1 MSDKTKP
8 VKNVVIRFAGD
19 SGDGMQLMGD
29 RFTAATAM
37 VGNDLGT
44 FPDYPA
50 EIRAPAGSLA
60 GVSAFQIQFSS
71 LEIFTPGDRV
81 DVLVVMNPAALK
93 MHINDLRPGGTL
105 IANKSNFQPKNLK
118 LAGYDSD
125 PLTDGSLSDYKVLD
139 IEISK
144 LVSKAVEDMGLP
156 IKTVERTKNL
166 FALGLTFWMYG
177 RPMETT
183 IKWLKMKFKKRPELV
198 EANIRALKAGYNFG
212 DISEVFSNSYTVAP
226 APLAKGTY
234 RNITGNYA
242 LGLGLLTAAE
252 KSGLPLFFGGYP
264 ITPASDILHQ
274 LSLYRNFGVR
284 TFQAEDEIAS
294 IGASIG
300 AAFAGSLAVT
310 ASSGPGIALKS
321 EAMGLAVI
329 TELPLV
335 ILNIQRAG
343 PSTGLPTKTEQA
355 DLFQALFGRNSESP
369 IPVISAISPSDCFY
383 TAYEACRVALK
394 YMTPIIVLSDAYLAS
409 GSEPWLLPNLTDLE
423 KIEVKFTES
432 NGETFMPYIRDEK
445 TLARPWAIPGTPGLE
460 HRIGGL
466 EKEDGTGNVSYDPE
480 NHQKMVEL
488 REAKV
493 AGITREIDPTE
504 LYGDPTGDLLIL
516 GWGSTYGSIRTAV
529 MRLQEEGKSVS
540 HAHVRWVNP
549 LPADLG
555 EIVLKYQ
562 KILVPELNRG
572 QFLKLIRAEYLVDA
586 KGMNV
591 VRGKP
596 IRSYRIEEVANEIL
610 ESCR

>member
-1 MSDKTKP
+1 MSDNTKS

-29 RFTAATAM
+29 RFTATTAM

-71 LEIFTPGDRV
+71 QDIFTPGDRV

-93 MHINDLRPGGTL
+93 MHIQDLRPGGTL
-105 IANKSNFQPKNLK
+105 IANKSNFQKKNLK
-118 LAGYDSD
+118 LAGYETD
-125 PLTDGSLSDYKVLD
+125 PLTDDSLNDFMVLD
-139 IEISK
+139 VEITE
-144 LVSKAVEDMGLP
+144 LVTKALEDMKLP
-156 IKTVERTKNL
+156 LKTVERTKNM

-177 RPMETT
+177 RPMEPT
-183 IKWLKMKFKKRPELV
+183 IKWLNMKFKKRPELV
-198 EANIRALKAGYNFG
+198 EANVRALKAGNHFG
-212 DISEVFSNSYTVAP
+212 DISEVFSSSYTVAP

-242 LGLGLLTAAE
+242 LGLGLLTASE

-264 ITPASDILHQ
+264 ITPASEILNQ
-274 LSLYRNFGVR
+274 LSLYRNFGIR

-335 ILNIQRAG
+335 IINIQRAG

-369 IPVISAISPSDCFY
+369 IPVISAISHSDCYY

-409 GSEPWLLPNLTDLE
+409 GSEPWLLPNLSDLE

-432 NGETFMPYIRDEK
+432 NGETFKPYLRDEM

-466 EKEDGTGNVSYDPE
+466 EKEDGSG
-480 NHQKMVEL
+480 
-488 REAKV
+488 
-493 AGITREIDPTE
+493 
-504 LYGDPTGDLLIL
+504 
-516 GWGSTYGSIRTAV
+516 
-529 MRLQEEGKSVS
+529 
-540 HAHVRWVNP
+540 
-549 LPADLG
+549 
-555 EIVLKYQ
+555 
-562 KILVPELNRG
+562 
-572 QFLKLIRAEYLVDA
+572 
-586 KGMNV
+586 
-591 VRGKP
+591 
-596 IRSYRIEEVANEIL
+596 
-610 ESCR
+610 

>member
-1 MSDKTKP
+1 MSNKSKP
-8 VKNVVIRFAGD
+8 VVNVVIRFAGD

-29 RFTAATAM
+29 RFTATTAM

-71 LEIFTPGDRV
+71 QDIFTPGDWV
-81 DVLVVMNPAALK
+81 DVLVAMNPAALK
-93 MHINDLRPGGTL
+93 MHIQDLRPGGTL

-118 LAGYDSD
+118 LAGYKSD
-125 PLTDGSLSDYKVLD
+125 PLTDSSLSGYKVLD
-139 IEISK
+139 IEITG
-144 LVSKAVEDMGLP
+144 LVFKALEDMRLP
-156 IKTVERTKNL
+156 SKTVERTKNM

-177 RPMETT
+177 RPLEPT
-183 IKWLKMKFKKRPELV
+183 IKWLGIKFKKRPELV
-198 EANIRALKAGYNFG
+198 EANVRALKAGFHFG
-212 DISEVFSNSYTVAP
+212 DISEVFPDSYRVAP
-226 APLAKGTY
+226 APMAKGTY
-234 RNITGNYA
+234 RNITGNHA

-264 ITPASDILHQ
+264 ITPASEILHQ

-335 ILNIQRAG
+335 IINIQRAG
-343 PSTGLPTKTEQA
+343 PSTGMPTKTEQG
-355 DLFQALFGRNSESP
+355 DLFQVIFGRNGESP

-383 TAYEACRVALK
+383 VAYEACRVALK

-409 GSEPWLLPNLTDLE
+409 GSEPWLLPNLSELDS
-423 KIEVKFTES
+423 IEVEFARS
-432 NGETFMPYIRDEK
+432 DNNSFHPYLRNNK

-466 EKEDGTGNVSYDPE
+466 EKEDFTGNVSYDPE

-488 REAKV
+488 REAKIS
-493 AGITREIDPTE
+493 GITREMTPTE
-504 LYGDPTGDLLIL
+504 LYGDTTGDLLIL

-529 MRLQEEGKSVS
+529 KRLQEEGKSVS

-549 LPADLG
+549 LPLDLG
-555 EIVLKYQ
+555 EMVLRYQ
-562 KILVPELNRG
+562 QVLIPELNRG

-591 VRGKP
+591 IRGKP
-596 IRSYRIEEVANEIL
+596 IRAYRIEDAANEML
-610 ESCR
+610 ESSR

>member
-29 RFTAATAM
+29 SFTAATAM

-71 LEIFTPGDRV
+71 QEIFTPGDRV
-81 DVLVVMNPAALK
+81 DVLVIMNPAALK

-118 LAGYDSD
+118 QAGYNSD

-139 IEISK
+139 IEITK

-369 IPVISAISPSDCFY
+369 IPVISAISPSDSSY
-383 TAYEACRVALK
+383 TAHGVCRVALK